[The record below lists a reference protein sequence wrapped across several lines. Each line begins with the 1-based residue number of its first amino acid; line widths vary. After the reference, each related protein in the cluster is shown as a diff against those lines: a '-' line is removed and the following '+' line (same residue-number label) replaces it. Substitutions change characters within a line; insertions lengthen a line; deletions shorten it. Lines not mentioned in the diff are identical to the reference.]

1 MIGFLHSLSLTF
13 PSQSALFGVVCTF
26 IFTIWLFFNAQMA
39 MDSGE
44 IHYETKPVSIEGC
57 QYEYELPQFTPL
69 ANGTKEA
76 SATEA
81 T

>member
-1 MIGFLHSLSLTF
+1 MIGTNVSLTF
-13 PSQSALFGVVCTF
+13 SSQSAHFGVICSF
-26 IFTIWLFFNAQMA
+26 IFTTWLFFNAQLA

-44 IHYETKPVSIEGC
+44 IHYEPKPVSIEGC

-69 ANGTKEA
+69 VNGT
-76 SATEA
+76 TEA

>member
-1 MIGFLHSLSLTF
+1 
-13 PSQSALFGVVCTF
+13 
-26 IFTIWLFFNAQMA
+26 MA

-69 ANGTKEA
+69 ANGTTEA